1 MLYPRCR
8 MVDEEPTQ
16 RTQRGAEI
24 PVPKRSAWDKV
35 FKRAARPTD
44 ASEEAL
50 PDAKPAKNGDAE

>member
-1 MLYPRCR
+1 